1 MSMSFNN
8 LHSKIII
15 LTVFTSIL
23 NSRKIH
29 SYRILE
35 SKIHSKG
42 GDHITTFPFL
52 KSFNI
57 IAILLY
63 CLNIITFEYPC
74 FSDEG
79 FSL

>member
-23 NSRKIH
+23 NSRKNTFLQNF
-29 SYRILE
+29 RV
-35 SKIHSKG
+35 KIHSKG

-57 IAILLY
+57 I
-63 CLNIITFEYPC
+63 EYYYTA
-74 FSDEG
+74 
-79 FSL
+79 